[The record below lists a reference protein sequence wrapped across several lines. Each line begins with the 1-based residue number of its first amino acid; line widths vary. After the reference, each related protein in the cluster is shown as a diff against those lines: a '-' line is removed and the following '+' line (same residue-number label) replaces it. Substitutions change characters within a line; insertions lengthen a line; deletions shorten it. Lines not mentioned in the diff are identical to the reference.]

1 MDTSESSADNGD
13 GRSESEGQAGAAR
26 PAATAVPAGRT
37 GPPHPAAVGLTD
49 PADTTAVGPADP
61 AAPTAPADRTD
72 PADPAHDRRNGWRRW
87 AMDTRPLRRPAYR
100 RLWSSTIVTAVG
112 SQLTAVAVPKQIY
125 DITGSSAWVGYASF
139 AGLLPLV
146 VFALWGGAIADSV
159 DRRTLLLTTNTGI
172 AVTSLLFWIQ
182 AVTGLGSVAVL
193 MVLLAV
199 QQAFFGL
206 NSPARQ
212 ASIARLVPKE
222 ELAAANALGST
233 VMQTGL
239 VAGPLL
245 AGALIPVLGL
255 AELYLIDALA
265 LCATVWA
272 VHRLP
277 ALPPLAAATAAAGRA
292 GLRGIVEGFRYISL
306 HQVLL
311 LSFLADIIAMVFG
324 MPRALF
330 PQLASTT
337 YAPYGEGLALGLLF
351 AAVPIGAVLGGL
363 LSGTFSRARRHGL
376 MVVVA
381 VIAWGAAVTGFGLS
395 SNLWVAVAFLVA
407 AGVADMVS
415 MVFRGAILLSAVTD
429 ELRGRMQGVFT
440 VVVAG
445 GPRLADVLHGTAG
458 SALGART
465 AVTAGG
471 LLVVVSILV
480 LAATM
485 PALRR
490 YSVGA

>member
-1 MDTSESSADNGD
+1 
-13 GRSESEGQAGAAR
+13 
-26 PAATAVPAGRT
+26 
-37 GPPHPAAVGLTD
+37 
-49 PADTTAVGPADP
+49 
-61 AAPTAPADRTD
+61 
-72 PADPAHDRRNGWRRW
+72 
-87 AMDTRPLRRPAYR
+87 MDTRPLRRPAYR

-125 DITGSSAWVGYASF
+125 DITGSSAWVGYARF

-146 VFALWGGAIADSV
+146 VFALWGGAIADSM
-159 DRRTLLLTTNTGI
+159 DRRKLLLVTNTGI

-182 AVTGLGSVAVL
+182 AVTGLESVGVL
-193 MVLLAV
+193 MALLAV

-212 ASIARLVPKE
+212 ASIARLVPKD
-222 ELAAANALGST
+222 ELPAANALGST

-245 AGALIPVLGL
+245 AGALIPVAGL

-272 VHRLP
+272 VYRLP
-277 ALPPLAAATAAAGRA
+277 ALPPLTAAASAAGRA
-292 GLRGIVEGFRYISL
+292 GFGIAEGFRYISL
-306 HQVLL
+306 NQVLL

-330 PQLASTT
+330 PQLAAQT
-337 YAPYGEGLALGLLF
+337 YAPYGEGLALGMLF
-351 AAVPIGAVLGGL
+351 AAIPIGAVLGGL
-363 LSGTFSRARRHGL
+363 MSGTFSRARRHGL
-376 MVVVA
+376 MVIVA
-381 VIAWGAAVTGFGLS
+381 VIAWGVAITGFGLS
-395 SNLWVAVAFLVA
+395 ANLWVGVAFLAA

-465 AVTAGG
+465 AVAGGG
-471 LLVVVSILV
+471 LLVVVTMLV
-480 LAATM
+480 LAAAM

-490 YSVGA
+490 YSGSV

>member
-1 MDTSESSADNGD
+1 MDTSKGSADSRPDSGAERQIED
-13 GRSESEGQAGAAR
+13 AG
-26 PAATAVPAGRT
+26 TVK
-37 GPPHPAAVGLTD
+37 PP
-49 PADTTAVGPADP
+49 
-61 AAPTAPADRTD
+61 PTADEVDEVDEVDAADEGD
-72 PADPAHDRRNGWRRW
+72 AGDRPRSGWRRF

-146 VFALWGGAIADSV
+146 VFALWGGAIADTV
-159 DRRTLLLTTNTGI
+159 DRRKLLLVTNIGI

-182 AVTGLGSVAVL
+182 AFTGLGSVAVL

-245 AGALIPVLGL
+245 AGALIPVVGL
-255 AELYLIDALA
+255 AELYLIDAVA

-272 VHRLP
+272 VYRLP
-277 ALPPLAAATAAAGRA
+277 ALPPLATATAAAGRA
-292 GLRGIVEGFRYISL
+292 GRAGLKGIAEGFRYISL
-306 HQVLL
+306 NQVLL

-330 PQLASTT
+330 PQLASQT

-363 LSGTFSRARRHGL
+363 MSGTFSRARRHGL
-376 MVVVA
+376 MVIVAVVA
-381 VIAWGAAVTGFGLS
+381 WGVAITGFGLS
-395 SNLWVAVAFLVA
+395 ANLWVAVAFLAA

-465 AVTAGG
+465 AVAGGG
-471 LLVVVSILV
+471 LLVVVSMLV

-490 YSVGA
+490 YSASA